1 MEASELETY
10 RKNLVTYWV
19 LWWNGGRD
27 EKKIQGVM
35 ASFPTGMK
43 GAPGV
48 AAGDNP
54 TVSAI
59 VHSKQETAG

>member
-1 MEASELETY
+1 MGFMVDDS
-10 RKNLVTYWV
+10 
-19 LWWNGGRD
+19 GRD

-35 ASFPTGMK
+35 ASFPMGMK

-59 VHSKQETAG
+59 VHNKQETAG